1 LKRLPF
7 DDEPA
12 LPDRFFGNARS
23 SNSIADEDAG
33 CGCSSGMEGAPML
46 LSQINSL

>member
-7 DDEPA
+7 GDEPT
-12 LPDRFFGNARS
+12 LSERFFGNACS

-33 CGCSSGMEGAPML
+33 CDCSSGMEGAPML
-46 LSQINSL
+46 LSQINPL